1 MSTQGIQIV
10 SDLNCV
16 EIREVEFFAFLLY
29 KSAFHG
35 IVLQKNT
42 SKSSSG
48 KMSAE
53 EGIIG
58 LFKLFLFWEGVC
70 KIYMCYYT
78 DRRLFIVKVFF
89 VRFRAEV
96 RGIFLS
102 LCLFWMI
109 IRLLRDVLCHD
120 NVWLLHQDD
129 LWLVKW
135 PYKREKLALT
145 KMRVGTKAI
154 A

>member
-1 MSTQGIQIV
+1 MMSTQGIQSL

-29 KSAFHG
+29 ESAFHG
-35 IVLQKNT
+35 IVLQKRI

-53 EGIIG
+53 EGIEEKVIIR

-70 KIYMCYYT
+70 KIYRCCYT

-96 RGIFLS
+96 RSIFLS

-109 IRLLRDVLCHD
+109 LRLLRDVLCHD
-120 NVWLLHQDD
+120 NV
-129 LWLVKW
+129 
-135 PYKREKLALT
+135 
-145 KMRVGTKAI
+145 
-154 A
+154 

>member
-1 MSTQGIQIV
+1 MMSTQGIQIV

-53 EGIIG
+53 EGLGGKVIIG

-70 KIYMCYYT
+70 KIYMCCYT
-78 DRRLFIVKVFF
+78 DRRLFIVKVSF

-120 NVWLLHQDD
+120 NV
-129 LWLVKW
+129 
-135 PYKREKLALT
+135 
-145 KMRVGTKAI
+145 
-154 A
+154 